1 MSNILSIKNLT
12 VKYEQVLA
20 LDRINLQ
27 VKEGDFLAI
36 IGPNGGGK
44 TTFLKAV
51 LGLVKK
57 ESGEILIENRSIE
70 KNRHLIGYVPQF
82 SLVDRKFPISVLEVV
97 MTGVLKPGLHLFY
110 KYSKEDKKVALEKLD
125 MVGIKHLANRQI
137 ADLSG
142 GEFQRLLI
150 ARALAT
156 NPKILFLDE
165 PTASVDPHSKEQI
178 YEVLATLN
186 KDITIVMVTHDLLAI
201 TKTVK
206 NIACLN
212 RTLIYHG
219 EPVLTE
225 TVVNQMYGCP
235 VDLIAHGVPHRVL
248 GEHTHDTHSE
258 DCNKNHA
265 LTNSEKGNKKHNMSY
280 NKNCDDYANNNS
292 KKGEEQE

>member
-1 MSNILSIKNLT
+1 MSNVLSIKNLT

-27 VKEGDFLAI
+27 VQEGDFLAI

-51 LGLVKK
+51 LGLIRK
-57 ESGEILIENRSIE
+57 ESGEILIENKSIE
-70 KNRHLIGYVPQF
+70 KNRHLIGYVPQI

-97 MTGVLKPGLHLFY
+97 MTGILKPGLHLFF
-110 KYSKEDKKVALEKLD
+110 KYSKEDKQVALEKLD

-178 YEVLATLN
+178 YNVLATLN
-186 KDITIVMVTHDLLAI
+186 KSITIVMVTHDLLAI

-248 GEHTHDTHSE
+248 GEHTHETH
-258 DCNKNHA
+258 D
-265 LTNSEKGNKKHNMSY
+265 
-280 NKNCDDYANNNS
+280 KNCNNNP
-292 KKGEEQE
+292 KKGEGQE

>member
-1 MSNILSIKNLT
+1 MGNILSIKNLT
-12 VKYEQVLA
+12 VKYEHVLA
-20 LDRINLQ
+20 LENINLE
-27 VKEGDFLAI
+27 VEGKDFLAI

-44 TTFLKAV
+44 TTFLKAI
-51 LGLVKK
+51 LGLIKK
-57 ESGEILIENRSIE
+57 ESGNILIDGKDIE

-97 MTGVLKPGLHLFY
+97 MTAILKPGLHPFF
-110 KYSKEDKKVALEKLD
+110 KYSKENREFALKKLEL
-125 MVGIKHLANRQI
+125 VGIKNLANRQI

-156 NPKILFLDE
+156 EPKILFLDE
-165 PTASVDPHSKEQI
+165 PTSNVDPHSKEQI
-178 YEVLATLN
+178 YEVLYRLN
-186 KDITIVMVTHDLLAI
+186 KEITIVMVTHDLLAI
-201 TKTVK
+201 AKNVK

-225 TVVNQMYGCP
+225 NIVNQMYGCP

-248 GEHTHDTHSE
+248 GEHNHDEIHNYSDSE
-258 DCNKNHA
+258 EMGKNIEVRNEK
-265 LTNSEKGNKKHNMSY
+265 NSS
-280 NKNCDDYANNNS
+280 KNRRT
-292 KKGEEQE
+292 K